1 MVAMGRREIRGGEGE
16 PFGAKGF
23 QRRLLIWHRHHA
35 ADFPWRR
42 TDDPWLV
49 LATEILLRRTRA
61 DAVATVWEEFR
72 ARFPSPSTVVH
83 APQELRELL
92 WPLGLRWRVE
102 NLVLLARHLVNR
114 HGGAIPLEREALIEL
129 PGVGNYVADAVRAFA
144 LGERALLV
152 DSNTARIASRVF
164 GVPCTWS
171 SLRSPQA
178 RAVVGR
184 LSSSAPPTPRMN
196 LALIDLGRTVCLPGK
211 PLCDNCPVRC
221 YCSQRAGKL
230 SQ

>member
-1 MVAMGRREIRGGEGE
+1 MGWGEIRDGESE
-16 PFGAKGF
+16 PVGAKGF
-23 QRRLLIWHRHHA
+23 KRKLLAWHKHHA

-42 TDDPWLV
+42 TNDPWLV

-61 DAVATVWEEFR
+61 DAVAVVWEEFH
-72 ARFPSPSTVVH
+72 ARFPSPSSVVQ
-83 APQELRELL
+83 APHELRKLL

-102 NLVLLARHLVNR
+102 NLVLLARHLVD
-114 HGGAIPLEREALIEL
+114 HYGGAIPLEREALLEL

-152 DSNTARIASRVF
+152 DSNTARIASRIF

-171 SLRSPQA
+171 SLRSPGA
-178 RAVVGR
+178 RALVGR
-184 LSSSAPPTPRMN
+184 LSSTAPPTPRMN

-211 PLCDNCPVRC
+211 PICDSCPVRC
-221 YCSQRAGKL
+221 YCSQGAGNL
-230 SQ
+230 SS